1 MTECAPTGVIKCEA
15 CAVLWKECSDALQ
28 EYLRIIAERSAARDR
43 EDYDVVEAFEAIESE
58 SLERCQN
65 ARQAIFNHEVTHIIE
80 NVGQNSSKKLATEML
95 SDENGLVVSVANRS
109 GQ

>member
-1 MTECAPTGVIKCEA
+1 MTGCCDECE
-15 CAVLWKECSDALQ
+15 VLWKESSDAVD
-28 EYLRIIAERSAARDR
+28 EYLRIIAERSAARERQDH
-43 EDYDVVEAFEAIESE
+43 DVVEAFEAIENE

-80 NVGQNSSKKLATEML
+80 NVGQNSSEELAPQMQRH
-95 SDENGLVVSVANRS
+95 ENGLVVSVANRS